1 MQSKPLPSDEELLQK
16 IRTLPPERVAEVS
29 DFVDFLRFRDV
40 DQALEDAATRLSE
53 DGFVMPS
60 GDRSSGGAQ
69 GRQRGQRPALIA
81 KARPGPARCS

>member
-53 DGFVMPS
+53 DGFVKVWDNPDDTEH
-60 GDRSSGGAQ
+60 DR
-69 GRQRGQRPALIA
+69 L
-81 KARPGPARCS
+81 